1 MITRSAWCLGE
12 ETKKLSEKK
21 NFPENSLGNFPQ
33 PHLERDLTVY
43 LSFVKTQISLF
54 IRAKI
59 ECNLNRTLLSMK
71 GKLN

>member
-1 MITRSAWCLGE
+1 M
-12 ETKKLSEKK
+12 KK

-71 GKLN
+71 GKLI